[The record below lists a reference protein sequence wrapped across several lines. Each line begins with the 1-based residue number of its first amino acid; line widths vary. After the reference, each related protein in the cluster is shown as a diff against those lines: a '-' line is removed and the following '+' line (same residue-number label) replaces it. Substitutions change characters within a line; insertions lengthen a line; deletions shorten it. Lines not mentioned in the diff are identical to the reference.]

1 MDETITISLKEYNE
15 LLKDS
20 EFLSY
25 LQGAGVDNWEG
36 YDLAVE
42 MMNEANESDWLFGVV
57 G

>member
-42 MMNEANESDWLFGVV
+42 MMNEANESD
-57 G
+57 